1 ARQQYASLRDSAELG
16 IAARMRLSM
25 ISGGLGD
32 FRGAV
37 DEVVDTV
44 ASISR
49 PVDPHALSMLFKRLL
64 AVGEHELGLI
74 VARNPA
80 LQQCHDIEPLA
91 EVGKLLSDHGYSVEA
106 LQLLERAHAKGLTSA
121 PLHFLI
127 GTCRMRLGDKDRAE
141 QHLERGIAR
150 DSGFAPNHWQ
160 LAKLRR
166 QQTDSNHVDRLRQAL
181 LRAAQPM
188 DRAL

>member
-1 ARQQYASLRDSAELG
+1 AVPGRVKGLPTRSTSSPLAGRFRALCASRSSTTSKPVVLLYLQRPPSGGRFFFGDLAAATAIRIGSSTRLGMSELETWKRAEQLLSQRRIDVARQQYASLRDSAELG

-64 AVGEHELGLI
+64 AVGEHELGL
-74 VARNPA
+74 
-80 LQQCHDIEPLA
+80 
-91 EVGKLLSDHGYSVEA
+91 
-106 LQLLERAHAKGLTSA
+106 
-121 PLHFLI
+121 
-127 GTCRMRLGDKDRAE
+127 
-141 QHLERGIAR
+141 
-150 DSGFAPNHWQ
+150 
-160 LAKLRR
+160 
-166 QQTDSNHVDRLRQAL
+166 
-181 LRAAQPM
+181 
-188 DRAL
+188 